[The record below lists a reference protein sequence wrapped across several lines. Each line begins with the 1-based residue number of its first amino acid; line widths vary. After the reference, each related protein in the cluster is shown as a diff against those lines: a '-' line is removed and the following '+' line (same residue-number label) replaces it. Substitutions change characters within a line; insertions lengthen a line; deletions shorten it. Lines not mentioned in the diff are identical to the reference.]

1 MSSLRHDHDDSH
13 SGGSMRNRLP
23 FIGATTLLTGLL
35 AISLLPL
42 TVSCSGFSNP
52 SPASM
57 APLVSGFYVTNNP
70 HDSFTSPQ
78 TSLTITKGD
87 SVYLLARYATTG
99 SASIAPGNLSPA
111 SNAILPVGV
120 VNQDTVYTLTVANGA
135 GSALTS
141 SVQVKAVDAPDATIT
156 APAATLRGITGL
168 TASVP
173 NVVGSTYVWTV
184 TNGTVTAGAGTS
196 AITFTAGSAGTGGA
210 ASSLTVACKVTNAAG
225 LSAPLASKQVVV
237 NALPPTSLTYVHNPV
252 SYYVNVPIP
261 TNTPTVVGAD
271 PVQGYT
277 VTPALPA
284 GLVLNAATGL
294 ITGAPTAVTAQGNYV
309 VTATN
314 SGGSTGATVALA
326 VLAQPAVN
334 FTASPL
340 TIGPAGGSILT
351 WSVDATVA
359 NITVDQGVQTAPLA
373 TTTTRVGS
381 FNVSPAATTTYT
393 LTANLVAGGSVSTT
407 AKITVD
413 TTPLAISSFTAD
425 ATLVPYGNSTNLHW
439 TLTGTPNTL
448 TLDGASV
455 YGLAGTATTPVR
467 RHTYTLNA
475 SNSSPAVNVSSTK
488 VVAARGLDLVA
499 GGIAG
504 AGASDNANAALAQ
517 LNAPRQIAADAA
529 GNIYVADGLNHTIR
543 MFAAAG
549 GVTTLAGNPG
559 VGGFVD
565 GTGATALFN
574 NPRGIAVKADGSAIY
589 VYDASNKS
597 IRAMVKGASGWTVST
612 IPGTS
617 PIGNASYGQ
626 ITLDPTGN
634 FLVVAD
640 SYMYCIRVLRLSD
653 NTWGLY
659 SGISGGFGTTDNT
672 TPALAKYE
680 SVEGVAFNKAG
691 TYFYVSEY
699 YSTTISRIRMVPW
712 IAPAASGAIT
722 APTTGTVITIAGQSV
737 TSPAIGKGF
746 QDGSG
751 STAYFSNVPA
761 SLSVDANDVLWM
773 ADTNNHV
780 IRKIVVKSATPGDST
795 VSTVAGTIPT
805 GTATVPVVY
814 AGAADGAALSAK
826 FNSPNG
832 VLCVGTKIYVSDTTN
847 AALRMFDGT
856 NVATVVGALR
866 QSGNTDATGAAARF
880 NAPQGVATYGG
891 FAYVADTT
899 NNSLRKVALS
909 DGTTTTLAT
918 GFTLIKGVAV
928 DTTGRV
934 YVTDS
939 GATAAAKTVQQIAAD
954 GTKTT
959 IVQGLSLPQNLTV
972 SPVNPNL
979 LYVVDNNAIL
989 EVTVVRNADGS
1000 FASASITNTI
1010 GLAATGAYL
1019 DGAPATARFKIGN
1032 YFAGL
1037 AVDGSGN
1044 IFVAD
1049 EGNSCIR
1056 KIAATTYTVSTV
1068 AGVGAAPGY
1077 IDTAIAPATL
1087 PAVKFNFPN
1096 GLVIDPAGNVYVA
1109 DQTNNAIRKI
1119 ATDGTVSSLIGQF
1132 YYDATKAPNG
1142 ASVLFGAT
1150 PGAIGGGA
1158 SLYKPYGLAIT
1169 AAGDLL
1175 VITNDGLMQ
1184 ITAP

>member
-1 MSSLRHDHDDSH
+1 
-13 SGGSMRNRLP
+13 MRNRLP

-52 SPASM
+52 SPASV
-57 APLVSGFYVTNNP
+57 APLVTGFYVTNNP

-135 GSALTS
+135 GTALTS

-156 APAATLRGITGL
+156 VPATTLRGITGL

-225 LSAPLASKQVVV
+225 LTAPLASKQVVV
-237 NALPPTSLTYVHNPV
+237 NALPPTSLTYAHNPA

-407 AKITVD
+407 AKVTVD
-413 TTPLAISSFTAD
+413 TTPLAIASFTAD

-439 TLTGTPNTL
+439 TLTGTPNSL

-455 YGLAGTATTPVR
+455 YGLSGTATTPVR

-504 AGASDNANAALAQ
+504 AGASDNANASLAQ
-517 LNAPRQIAADAA
+517 LNGPRQIAADAA
-529 GNIYVADGLNHTIR
+529 GNIYIADGLNHTIR
-543 MFAAAG
+543 MFAATG
-549 GVTTLAGNPG
+549 GVTTLAGSPG
-559 VGGFVD
+559 LGGFLD
-565 GTGATALFN
+565 GTGAAALFN

-589 VYDASNKS
+589 VYDATNKA
-597 IRAMVKGASGWTVST
+597 IRLLTKGATNWTVST
-612 IPGTS
+612 ISGVTS
-617 PIGNASYGQ
+617 PMGNASYGQ
-626 ITLDPTGN
+626 LALDPSGA

-640 SYMYCIRVLRLSD
+640 CYNYCIRVLRLSD

-659 SGISGGFGTTDNT
+659 SGASNSAGTTDNT
-672 TPALAKYE
+672 TPALARYG
-680 SVEGVAFNKAG
+680 SVEGVAFNRAG

-699 YSTTISRIRMVPW
+699 TSTLVARIRMIPW
-712 IAPAASGAIT
+712 VAPAATGAIT
-722 APTTGTVITIAGQSV
+722 APTSGTVITIAGAAV

-746 QDGSG
+746 LDGAGSSALFSG
-751 STAYFSNVPA
+751 PA
-761 SLSVDANDVLWM
+761 SLSVDANDVLWV
-773 ADTNNHV
+773 ADSTNQL
-780 IRKIVVKSATPGDST
+780 IRKVVVNGATPGNST
-795 VSTVAGTIPT
+795 VSTAAGTVPT
-805 GTATVPVVY
+805 GSSTAPVTY
-814 AGAADGAALSAK
+814 LGATDGAALSAK
-826 FNSPNG
+826 FNTANG
-832 VLCVGTKIYVSDTTN
+832 ILCVGTKVYLADTNN
-847 AALRMFDGT
+847 ATLRMFDGT
-856 NVATVVGALR
+856 NVSTPVGTSR
-866 QSGNTDATGAAARF
+866 QSGNSDAVGFAARF

-891 FAYVADTT
+891 YAYVADTT

-909 DGTTTTLAT
+909 DGTTTTLAS
-918 GFTLIKGVAV
+918 GFTQIKGVAV

-934 YVTDS
+934 YVTDN
-939 GATAAAKTVQQIAAD
+939 GTAPAKAVIQIAAD

-959 IVQGLSLPQNLTV
+959 IIQSLGAPQNLTV

-979 LYVVDNNAIL
+979 LYVVDTNAIL

-1010 GLAATGAYL
+1010 GSVATASYV
-1019 DGAPATARFKIGN
+1019 DGAPAAARFKITS

-1056 KIAATTYTVSTV
+1056 KIAATTYTVSTI
-1068 AGVGAAPGY
+1068 AGMGTILTGTTSYGFVDGGLG
-1077 IDTAIAPATL
+1077 TS
-1087 PAVKFNFPN
+1087 KFNFPN
-1096 GLVIDPAGNVYVA
+1096 GLVVDPAGIIYVA
-1109 DQTNNAIRKI
+1109 DQSNHAIRKI
-1119 ATDGTVSSLIGQF
+1119 TTDGTVSTLIGQSF
-1132 YYDATKAPNG
+1132 YSATTAPNG
-1142 ASVLFGAT
+1142 AAILFGAT